1 MRVFSLALLLTG
13 CTTAPPPWEPATGS
27 SWGMTTVSICDLGD
41 DYQAACPVTTTYF
54 EFGECD
60 DTACTDEELDLISA
74 SVECDLAQE
83 DPCAVNAAC
92 EVEYAASAV
101 VSMECL
107 FGLAGLDGL
116 STGST
121 WTTTT
126 TTSYLIR
133 NPMEPRR
140 PILTGRK

>member
-1 MRVFSLALLLTG
+1 MNKLSIVLATILGLSACG
-13 CTTAPPPWEPATGS
+13 TGS
-27 SWGMTTVSICDLGD
+27 VSVCDLGD
-41 DYQAACPVTTTYF
+41 DYEAACPVTTTYF
-54 EFGECD
+54 EFGACD

-83 DPCAVNAAC
+83 DPCAVNTAC
-92 EVEYAASAV
+92 ELEYAASAV

-121 WTTTT
+121 WTGTSTWTSTTSYTTT
-126 TTSYLIR
+126 TT
-133 NPMEPRR
+133 
-140 PILTGRK
+140 K